1 MEMVLRGRRAPREDD
16 AMKRFFVT
24 GGLFLALAL
33 AGSAARAQTGTARG
47 KIMDDKGQPIV
58 DAVVTIEYQGGVTR
72 KYETKTNKKGE
83 YTQVGIY
90 PGVYKITVSK
100 EGYQG
105 GILDARISL
114 GEPTYLSDMKLM
126 TKSAA
131 AAAAGGAGD
140 KAREELMA
148 AFKSATELTQAGKLD
163 EALAAYNAIVAK
175 NATIPE
181 VQYNLGYIYT
191 QKKDWAQAE
200 AAYKKALELKPG
212 YSEAN
217 AALLRV
223 YQESGQADKATE
235 LAAVA
240 GNDPKVQFNMG
251 VTFLNSGK
259 YEEAMAAFQK
269 AAAAD
274 PTNPEPYFYM
284 GTILVGQNKVTDAVT
299 SLEKYLA
306 MNPPNAQNVATAQGL
321 LQALKPKK

>member
-1 MEMVLRGRRAPREDD
+1 
-16 AMKRFFVT
+16 MKRFFVT

-47 KIMDDKGQPIV
+47 KILDDKGQPIV

-114 GEPTYLSDMKLM
+114 GEPTYLNDMKLM

-148 AFKSATELTQAGKLD
+148 AFKAATELTQAGKLD
-163 EALAAYNAIVAK
+163 EALAAYNGIVAK

-235 LAAVA
+235 LASAA

-274 PTNPEPYFYM
+274 PANPEPYFYM

>member
-1 MEMVLRGRRAPREDD
+1 
-16 AMKRFFVT
+16 MKRLLVM

-33 AGSAARAQTGTARG
+33 VGSEAGAQTGTARG
-47 KIMDDKGQPIV
+47 KIMDDKGQPIA

-90 PGVYKITVSK
+90 PGVYKLTVNK

-114 GEPTYLSDMKLM
+114 GEPTYLPEMKLM
-126 TKSAA
+126 TRSAA
-131 AAAAGGAGD
+131 QAAAAGGD
-140 KAREELMA
+140 KAREELTA
-148 AFKSATELTQAGKLD
+148 SFKNATDLTQAGKYD
-163 EALAAYNAIVAK
+163 EALAAYTELSAK
-175 NATIPE
+175 NPSIPE
-181 VQYNLGYIYT
+181 VQYNMGFIYS
-191 QKKDWAQAE
+191 QKKDWANAE
-200 AAYKKALELKPG
+200 AAYKKALELKPS

-223 YQESGQADKATE
+223 YQESGQAEKVTE
-235 LAAVA
+235 LAAAA
-240 GNDPKVQFNMG
+240 GNDPKVQFNLG

-259 YEEAMAAFQK
+259 AEEALAAFQK

-274 PTNPEPYFYM
+274 PSNPEPLFYM
-284 GTILVGQNKVTDAVT
+284 GTVLVGQNKVPDAVT
-299 SLEKYLA
+299 NLEKYLS
-306 MNPPNAQNVATAQGL
+306 MNPTNAQNVATAQGL